1 VDQAAL
7 TDLVFYIRLNQSHL
21 FVESVGLKQVYDGN
35 AMGKNTR
42 FEMFLKRNNM
52 TGRKKLVGHG
62 IPLQNPGMALPSKD
76 WEKINDCLVRLYR
89 ELDSEKHTHM
99 LLQIISEFVPADNVA
114 LNLFEVNTREYRVI
128 SLPEGVASEETVKL
142 VAGLLHE
149 SPFPAYYVATGDA
162 QWKMTTDFMTVEDFH
177 ATKLYRL
184 ALTRLGASQQMCGML
199 ALVEMTAHALT
210 INRSQ
215 RGFTEREREI
225 LNTLHPHLVTSYIN
239 ALAFSRSQ
247 DSLSKLKAI
256 VDTAPGA
263 YGYFNRDFRMAWMQ
277 PKAQEWLMEF
287 FPGEI
292 KNHDNIPR
300 SIQNLLTQSQ
310 ARGGTPE
317 HLEIKSRVERLTA
330 MLSASPLGGWLLR
343 LERKPLKLSPR
354 FVPLPQFSTR
364 KNEVLQWMVE
374 GKRNAEIARIL
385 HLSPRTVEKHVAEI
399 LVELHVENR
408 ATAIVRA
415 MELCAAANVTKQN
428 G

>member
-1 VDQAAL
+1 
-7 TDLVFYIRLNQSHL
+7 
-21 FVESVGLKQVYDGN
+21 
-35 AMGKNTR
+35 
-42 FEMFLKRNNM
+42 
-52 TGRKKLVGHG
+52 
-62 IPLQNPGMALPSKD
+62 
-76 WEKINDCLVRLYR
+76 
-89 ELDSEKHTHM
+89 M
-99 LLQIISEFVPADNVA
+99 LLLQTINEFVPADNVA

-128 SLPEGVASEETVKL
+128 SLPENVTTEEEVRL

-184 ALTRLGASQQMCGML
+184 ALARLNANQQMCGML
-199 ALVEMTAHALT
+199 ALVESTAHALT

-215 RGFTEREREI
+215 HGFTEREREI

-247 DSLSKLKAI
+247 DSLVKLKAI

-263 YGYFNRDFRMAWMQ
+263 YGYFNRDFRTAWMQ
-277 PKAQEWLMEF
+277 PKAQTWLLEF

-292 KNHDNIPR
+292 KNQDGIPN
-300 SIQNLLTQSQ
+300 SIQSLLTQSQ
-310 ARGGTPE
+310 AQGGTPE
-317 HLEIKSRVERLTA
+317 HLEIQTREERLTA

-343 LERKPLKLSPR
+343 LERKALKLAPC
-354 FVPLPQFSTR
+354 FVPLPQFSMR

-385 HLSPRTVEKHVAEI
+385 HLSPRTVEKHVADI

-415 MELCAAANVTKQN
+415 MELCAAVNVTKQN